1 MSTPF
6 RECPAC
12 GAHLDAGERCD
23 CAEATAAAERAEAE
37 SARVIPQSAAYYGPR
52 GGIAY
57 QPERNAELGA
67 RPSWRTHYE

>member
-23 CAEATAAAERAEAE
+23 CADTAAVERAGAREAKITPP
-37 SARVIPQSAAYYGPR
+37 ARAYYGAVGVDLAKGQDFTAMASVP
-52 GGIAY
+52 AKV
-57 QPERNAELGA
+57 Q
-67 RPSWRTHYE
+67 

>member
-23 CAEATAAAERAEAE
+23 CADTAAAERAGAE
-37 SARVIPQSAAYYGPR
+37 SARVIPQSAAYYGAR
-52 GGIAY
+52 GGITY
-57 QPERNAELGA
+57 QPERNAELGV
-67 RPSWRTHYE
+67 RPPWRPRYE